1 MSNCNDPY
9 NSVCRQDIPY
19 PQVSPESVPSL
30 ITNLVTALYGA
41 FYNPQ
46 TGQGFVT
53 KSVVDGRVVWTS
65 ACDPNNSYEVPGV
78 PRNNG
83 EGLLCYIIRLF
94 TLYDPTGFAKLVGPQ
109 TITLS
114 TFSNGII
121 SNCSFV
127 NPTGLTKA
135 NVGLANV
142 DNTSD
147 INKPVSTLQAA
158 YVAAQLS
165 TFVPTRSNNLSGGV
179 FGSVPYQTALNQT
192 ALLAPSVTAGYV
204 LISNGPGAAPSW
216 VQNTAISTSAQNLV
230 GGLAGTIPYQD
241 SPGTTLFTA
250 VGTADYVLKSNGGSA
265 PTWVQKAP
273 QATASDTAT
282 TATNIANGLAGSI
295 PYQSAAATTQMLAAG
310 TGTQVL
316 GGGTTP
322 AWQNVNTTPTASTI
336 AKRTNTGNIE
346 AVGFIGSTFSGNAA
360 TATGLTA
367 VAGLAAGTYGGSSQ
381 VPVITITSG
390 GQITAASNLASPL
403 VPTVSSFAEDKNTYA
418 NLFRGNGGVA
428 FIDSENRVRF
438 LGSGL
443 GTGSWNATGLG
454 TASEFLTFGKAQ
466 IISPEYVT
474 AGEYAVKVYLQHR
487 CMFILSNLGNLYGTG
502 ENGLGQIGLGFANGV
517 TAFPRKVSIDTTTY
531 GQVIDFA
538 VSQGGNVAD
547 QVYCIAVTSDGSV
560 FTWGFNSTGQLG
572 NGTNAA
578 IGTPTRITGIVNA
591 SNQIQGKVFDKCYA
605 GGVPGYCFVIE
616 RTTKTVYAS
625 GYNGYGNLGLNN
637 GNASVNWFNVLPT
650 LAGAPTTAD
659 EIYTSGGTN
668 AVVSATTHNRATSF
682 IRLSGQIYSTGSDWS
697 GETGRGT
704 EGTDYASFGAIAGLT
719 NIVDLAVSNGFGSAT
734 TGRGMS
740 VAAVNNTGQFWV
752 WGNNYEGQLGNNPTT
767 TPANSAV
774 PIAYTSLEYQV
785 NGSNS
790 TAISWPAGR
799 YAQKVQF
806 LGGPGSSGATTW
818 GVRGFVLDINGQMWV
833 SGKAGVSEFGDGYNV
848 SSNQVIWRPVR
859 QNGIVFVDFDVTTN
873 IASSRMQV
881 YAKDTIGNMWSWGQ
895 NVSYATGSSSSAT
908 ETQTPQRVILF

>member
-30 ITNLVTALYGA
+30 IDNLVTALYGA

-94 TLYDPTGFAKLVGPQ
+94 TIYDPTGFAKLVGPQ
-109 TITLS
+109 TISNS
-114 TFSNGII
+114 TFSGGTIF
-121 SNCSFV
+121 NCNFI

-165 TFVPTRSNNLSGGV
+165 TFVPTRANNLSGGV
-179 FGSVPYQTALNQT
+179 FGSVPYQTAVNQT
-192 ALLAPSVTAGYV
+192 ALLAPSATAGYV

-216 VQNTAISTSAQNLV
+216 VQNTAVSTSAQNLV

-241 SPGTTLFTA
+241 SPGATLFTA
-250 VGTADYVLKSNGGSA
+250 VGTADYVLKSNGSGA

-273 QATASDTAT
+273 AAVASDTAT
-282 TATNIANGLAGSI
+282 TATNIAAGLAGSI

-310 TGTQVL
+310 TGAQVL

-322 AWQNVNTTPTASTI
+322 SWQNVNTTPTASTI
-336 AKRTNTGNIE
+336 VKRTAAGNVE
-346 AVGFIGSTFSGNAA
+346 AAGFVGATFSGNSA

-367 VAGLAAGTYGGSSQ
+367 VAGLAAGTYGGASQ

-418 NLFRGNGGVA
+418 NIFRGNGGVA

-502 ENGLGQIGLGFANGV
+502 ENGLGQIGLGFSNGT
-517 TAFPRKVSIDTTTY
+517 TAFPRKVSIDTATY

-538 VSQGGNVAD
+538 VSQGGNVVD

-560 FTWGFNSTGQLG
+560 FTWGYNVTGQLG
-572 NGTNAA
+572 NGTNTA
-578 IGTPTRITGIVNA
+578 INTPTRITGIVNA

-625 GYNGYGNLGLNN
+625 GYNGFGNLGLNN
-637 GNASVNWFNVLPT
+637 GNVNVNWFNVLPT
-650 LAGAPTTAD
+650 VAGAPTTAD
-659 EIYTSGGTN
+659 EIYTSGGT
-668 AVVSATTHNRATSF
+668 AAAIGSHNRATSF
-682 IRLSGQIYSTGSDWS
+682 IRLSGQLYSTGSDVS
-697 GETGRGT
+697 GETGRSAA
-704 EGTDYASFGAIAGLT
+704 GTDRATFGIITGLA
-719 NIVDLAVSNGFGSAT
+719 NIVDLSVSNGFGGAN
-734 TGRGMS
+734 TGKGMS
-740 VAAVNNTGQFWV
+740 VSARDNTGQFWV
-752 WGNNYEGQLGNNPTT
+752 WGNNYEGQLGNGTT
-767 TPANSAV
+767 ANSAAPV
-774 PIAYTSLEYQV
+774 AYTSLQYQV
-785 NGSNS
+785 NGSDS
-790 TAISWPAGR
+790 TAISWPAAR
-799 YAQKVQF
+799 YAQKVKF
-806 LGGPGSSGATTW
+806 LGGPGANGSDLF

-833 SGKAGVSEFGDGYNV
+833 AGKLGVSEFGDGYNV
-848 SSNQVIWRPVR
+848 GSNQVIWRPVR
-859 QNGIVFVDFDVTTN
+859 QNGIVFVDFDVTGNVTD
-873 IASSRMQV
+873 ARMRV
-881 YAKDTIGNMWSWGQ
+881 YAKDTIGNLWSWGA
-895 NVSYATGSSSSAT
+895 STFYATGSSSSAN
-908 ETQTPQRVILF
+908 ETQTPQRVIIF